1 MKNALRFFLI
11 LFCFA
16 GTFAF
21 AQQDTLIHKLDSL
34 SRKKDSAEMQLNNIK
49 ASVYNETTKIT
60 FRNYFALGFSD
71 LKQELTKP
79 FHMTGKDWRN
89 LAKFAVIIG
98 AAGFA
103 DEPVQKF
110 AVHLTNNNPGLLHI
124 SQNVTYF
131 GARYEMLT
139 LATIAAYGFIFKKP
153 KMITTTLLATQAYLI
168 GSAIENTLKFF
179 TGRTRPTYYAPGV
192 EPEPKFM
199 GPGFLWHAHVN
210 GGYQRSSFPSGHTTV
225 AFAAATVFASEYR
238 NTTAIPIIAYSAAT
252 LIGLSRITQNA
263 HWLTDVIAGA
273 ANGFLAG
280 KNIVNNYHRYAKIKD
295 PHHNK
300 NTLSFNLQYNIGH
313 ASPGFIYKFR

>member
-1 MKNALRFFLI
+1 MKNTLRFLLI
-11 LFCFA
+11 LSCIA
-16 GTFAF
+16 PAIAF

-34 SRKKDSAEMQLNNIK
+34 SRKKDSAEMQLNNIN
-49 ASVYNETTKIT
+49 ASTYNQTTKIT
-60 FRNYFALGFSD
+60 FNNYFALWFSD
-71 LKQELTKP
+71 LKQEVTKP
-79 FHMTGKDWRN
+79 LHMTGKDWGN

-110 AVHLTNNNPGLLHI
+110 AVHLTGNHPGLLRV

-131 GARYEMLT
+131 GARYEILT
-139 LATIAAYGFIFKKP
+139 LATITAYGFIFKKP

-179 TGRTRPTYYAPGV
+179 TGRTRPTYYASGV
-192 EPEPKFM
+192 EAEPKFM

-252 LIGLSRITQNA
+252 LIGLSRLTQNA

-280 KNIVNNYHRYAKIKD
+280 KNIVNNYHRYAKLKD
-295 PHHNK
+295 PRHNK

-313 ASPGFIYKFR
+313 VEPGLVYKFH

>member
-1 MKNALRFFLI
+1 MKNTLRLLLT
-11 LFCFA
+11 LFCIA
-16 GTFAF
+16 PSLTF
-21 AQQDTLIHKLDSL
+21 AQQDTLINKLDSL
-34 SRKKDSAEMQLNNIK
+34 NRKKDSAEMQLNNIN
-49 ASVYNETTKIT
+49 ASAYNQTTKIT
-60 FRNYFALGFSD
+60 FKNYFALGFSD
-71 LKQELTKP
+71 LKQEVTKP
-79 FHMTGKDWRN
+79 LHMTGKDWRN
-89 LAKFAVIIG
+89 LATFAVIIT

-110 AVHLTNNNPGLLHI
+110 AVHLTSNNPGLLRV

-139 LATIAAYGFIFKKP
+139 LATVAAYGFIFKKS
-153 KMITTTLLATQAYLI
+153 KMVTTTLLATQAYLI

-238 NTTAIPIIAYSAAT
+238 NTAAIPIIAYSAAT
-252 LIGLSRITQNA
+252 LIGLSRLTQNA

-273 ANGFLAG
+273 TNGFLAG
-280 KNIVNNYHRYAKIKD
+280 KNIVNNYHRYAKLKD

-300 NTLSFNLQYNIGH
+300 NTLSFDLQYNIGH
-313 ASPGFIYKFR
+313 VEPGLIYKFR

>member
-1 MKNALRFFLI
+1 MKNTLRVL
-11 LFCFA
+11 LTLSCFA
-16 GTFAF
+16 SSLAF

-34 SRKKDSAEMQLNNIK
+34 RRKKDSAEMQLNNIN
-49 ASVYNETTKIT
+49 ASAYNQTTKIT
-60 FRNYFALGFSD
+60 FKNYFALGFSD
-71 LKQELTKP
+71 LKQEVTKP
-79 FHMTGKDWRN
+79 LHMTRKDWRN
-89 LAKFAVIIG
+89 LAKFAVVIG

-103 DEPVQKF
+103 DRPVQKF
-110 AVHLTNNNPGLLHI
+110 AVHLTNNNPGLVHV
-124 SQNVTYF
+124 SQYVTYF
-131 GARYEMLT
+131 GARYEILT
-139 LATIAAYGFIFKKP
+139 LATITAYGFIFKKP

-192 EPEPKFM
+192 TPKPRFL

-225 AFAAATVFASEYR
+225 AFAAATVFASEYS
-238 NTTAIPIIAYSAAT
+238 NTTAIPVIAYSAAT

-295 PHHNK
+295 PRHNK
-300 NTLSFNLQYNIGH
+300 NTLSFNLQYNTGH
-313 ASPGFIYKFR
+313 VEPGIIYKFH